1 MKTFTLAAIRSF
13 LIFTAVAALSVAFP
27 ASVQAVPTTYQYI
40 GNHFTDVSG
49 IYTTS
54 DFVTAM
60 VTLASPLPPNFQG
73 KVTPTA
79 FTFTDGVLTITN
91 FDATVAVFI
100 FATDGA
106 GHIVEWS
113 VVASSSPLGPG
124 LRGVISSANGF
135 RVGDEGYIDP
145 DNEGFNS
152 FSPGE
157 WGGKAAVP
165 DAGSTLSLMT
175 LTLMVLGV
183 AAQRF
188 KRAAA

>member
-1 MKTFTLAAIRSF
+1 MKTLILAAIRCSF
-13 LIFTAVAALSVAFP
+13 VFTALAAFSVAYP
-27 ASVQAVPTTYQYI
+27 ASVQAVPTTYHYT
-40 GNHFTDVSG
+40 GNPFTEVHG
-49 IYTTS
+49 VYTTN

-60 VTLASPLPPNFQG
+60 VTLASPLQPNFQG

-91 FDATVAVFI
+91 FDAQAAVFI

-106 GHIVEWS
+106 GHIVGWS
-113 VVASSSPLGPG
+113 VVASNSDLGPG
-124 LRGVISSANGF
+124 LRGVISSAKGF

-165 DAGSTLSLMT
+165 DAGSTLSFMT
-175 LTLMVLGV
+175 LTLMVLGA

>member
-1 MKTFTLAAIRSF
+1 MKALPKILLA
-13 LIFTAVAALSVAFP
+13 LTGLAALSLAYP
-27 ASVQAVPTTYQYI
+27 ASLQAVPTTYQYI

-91 FDATVAVFI
+91 FDAQAAVFI

-106 GHIVEWS
+106 GHIVGWS
-113 VVASSSPLGPG
+113 VVASNSDLGPG

-145 DNEGFNS
+145 DNEGSNS

-157 WGGKAAVP
+157 WGGIAAVP
-165 DAGSTLSLMT
+165 DTGSTLSLLT
-175 LTLMVLGV
+175 LTLMALGLV
-183 AAQRF
+183 TRRF
-188 KRAAA
+188 QRAAG